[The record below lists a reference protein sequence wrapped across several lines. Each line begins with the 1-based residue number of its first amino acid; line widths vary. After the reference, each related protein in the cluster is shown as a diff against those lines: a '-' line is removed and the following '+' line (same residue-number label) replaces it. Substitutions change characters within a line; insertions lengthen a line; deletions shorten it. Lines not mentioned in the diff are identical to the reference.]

1 MRKKLFKSKQKFIIS
16 GKVLN
21 RMIDTCKRFAR
32 ENTQYDKPMKAL
44 IKSLLILDEL
54 EELGNLDDNEL
65 AELLNGAN
73 DLIIEGEVLDKIAQD
88 MLDLE
93 YGEEESITLN
103 QMLKNVGLS
112 HHNEKN

>member
-21 RMIDTCKRFAR
+21 RVIDTCKRFAR

-54 EELGNLDDNEL
+54 EELGELDNNEL
-65 AELLNGAN
+65 ADLLDGAR
-73 DLIIEGEVLDKIAQD
+73 DLIIEGDILDRISRD
-88 MLDLE
+88 ILDLE
-93 YGEEESITLN
+93 FNEEESVSLN
-103 QMLKNVGLS
+103 QMLKNTGLTLS
-112 HHNEKN
+112 

>member
-1 MRKKLFKSKQKFIIS
+1 MGKKMFKSNQKFIIS

-21 RMIDTCKRFAR
+21 RVIDTCKRLIN

-54 EELGNLDDNEL
+54 EELGELDNNEL
-65 AELLNGAN
+65 ADLLDGVG
-73 DLIIEGEVLDKIAQD
+73 DLIIEGEVLDMIAQD

-93 YGEEESITLN
+93 YDEEPPVTLN
-103 QMLKNVGLS
+103 QMLKNTGLTL
-112 HHNEKN
+112 HG

>member
-21 RMIDTCKRFAR
+21 RVIDTCKRFAR

-54 EELGNLDDNEL
+54 EELGELDNNEL
-65 AELLNGAN
+65 ADLLDGAG
-73 DLIIEGEVLDKIAQD
+73 DLIIEGDVLDMIARD
-88 MLDLE
+88 ILDFE
-93 YGEEESITLN
+93 FGEEESVTLN
-103 QMLKNVGLS
+103 QMLKNTGLTL
-112 HHNEKN
+112 HG

>member
-1 MRKKLFKSKQKFIIS
+1 MRKKLFKSNQKFIIS

-21 RMIDTCKRFAR
+21 RVIDTCKRFSV
-32 ENTQYDKPMKAL
+32 ENIQYDKPMKAL
-44 IKSLLILDEL
+44 IKALMILDEL

-65 AELLNGAN
+65 AELLDSAN
-73 DLIIEGEVLDKIAQD
+73 DLIIEGEVLDKMAQD

-93 YGEEESITLN
+93 YDEEKSVTLN

-112 HHNEKN
+112 HYNEKN

>member
-1 MRKKLFKSKQKFIIS
+1 MRKKLFKSNQKFIIS

-21 RMIDTCKRFAR
+21 RVVDTCKRFSV

-44 IKSLLILDEL
+44 IKSLLVLDEL
-54 EELGNLDDNEL
+54 EELGKLDEDEL
-65 AELLNGAN
+65 AELLDGAN
-73 DLIIEGEVLDKIAQD
+73 DLIIEGDILDIIARD

-103 QMLKNVGLS
+103 QMLKNTGLS

>member
-21 RMIDTCKRFAR
+21 RVIDTCKRFAR

-54 EELGNLDDNEL
+54 EELGELDNNEL
-65 AELLNGAN
+65 ADLLDGAR
-73 DLIIEGEVLDKIAQD
+73 DLIIEGDILDRMSRDI
-88 MLDLE
+88 LDLE
-93 YGEEESITLN
+93 FNEEESVSLN
-103 QMLKNVGLS
+103 QMLKNTGLTLS
-112 HHNEKN
+112 

>member
-21 RMIDTCKRFAR
+21 RVIDTCKRFAR

-65 AELLNGAN
+65 ADLLDGAR
-73 DLIIEGEVLDKIAQD
+73 DLIIEGDILDRMSRDI
-88 MLDLE
+88 LDLE
-93 YGEEESITLN
+93 FNEEESVSLN
-103 QMLKNVGLS
+103 QMLKNTGLTLS
-112 HHNEKN
+112 